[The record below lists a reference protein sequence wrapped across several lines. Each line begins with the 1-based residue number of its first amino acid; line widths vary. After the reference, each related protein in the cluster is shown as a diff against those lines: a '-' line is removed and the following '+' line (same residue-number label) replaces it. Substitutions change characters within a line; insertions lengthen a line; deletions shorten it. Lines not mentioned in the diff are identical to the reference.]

1 MLISGLRVFSRS
13 CDLLTADEPFGLTPD
28 FIATASRISLRIHQ
42 QEKEEYT
49 QCAAPI
55 GRSGLLAAGLSVFQ
69 CPLFPVDPRL
79 SEVSAQSIPERQSSG
94 FYIPIF
100 RTLLI
105 NKRRLMCVI

>member
-49 QCAAPI
+49 QCAAPL

-79 SEVSAQSIPERQSSG
+79 SEVSAQSFLSVNQAAFTFP
-94 FYIPIF
+94 FFVP
-100 RTLLI
+100 
-105 NKRRLMCVI
+105 C